1 MSVTQAA
8 SCFRAVVLI
17 AACMAAAQGVPSA
30 AAAQDFHVET
40 SRDGEFV
47 TIAASA
53 ELPANI
59 PVAWEVLSDYNNLA
73 QFIPD
78 ISSSRVVS
86 RDGDKVVVE
95 QKGAVG
101 FIFYRQPVDVTLT
114 VLEEPPRRI
123 TARATSGNIR
133 ELETRYE
140 LQPEGA
146 GLKLVYIG
154 RFIPAFAVPP
164 VIGMPLMR
172 HLIERRF
179 RAMVDEIF
187 RRDALAKGAS
197 RQ

>member
-1 MSVTQAA
+1 MTRPGSRFGAA
-8 SCFRAVVLI
+8 VLM
-17 AACMAAAQGVPSA
+17 AACIAAAQGVPSA
-30 AAAQDFHVET
+30 AAAQDLHLET

-53 ELPANI
+53 DLPANI
-59 PVAWEVLSDYNNLA
+59 PVAWEVLSDYNHLA

-101 FIFYRQPVDVTLT
+101 FIFYRQPVDVTLS

-123 TARATSGNIR
+123 TARAISGNIR

-146 GLKLVYIG
+146 GLKLVYTG
-154 RFIPAFAVPP
+154 RFIPDFAVPP
-164 VIGMPLMR
+164 LIGMPLMR
-172 HLIERRF
+172 RIIERRF
-179 RAMVDEIF
+179 RAMVEEIL
-187 RRDALAKGAS
+187 RRDALAKGAPK
-197 RQ
+197 Q